1 MSALVDLRSLLDA
14 WPHDPDDNVR
24 IVRGDDGREI
34 MQVRLP
40 LGVEQYEIDGR
51 PDGRRPHGME
61 SALDYQLRRLA
72 AAKAKGREGLFELAP
87 DACAELFD
95 EGTLYYYRYLSL
107 FRLKHWK
114 RTLRDTARNLR
125 LFDFVKRYAGR
136 EEARLYLEKWRP
148 YLVRMNAVAAAMIEL
163 EQGRHDK
170 ALGLVQTTIQR
181 IEALEAM
188 EDETFKFEQQRSVL
202 ALREL
207 AGQLEQ
213 TRPLSRLE
221 RLERELR
228 TAVETQEFERA
239 AQLRDRIR
247 ALRDTD
253 TAPGS
258 SALRRCPRR
267 GPTPPARRS

>member
-1 MSALVDLRSLLDA
+1 MHAFVDLRSLLDA

-24 IVRGDDGREI
+24 IVRGNDGREI

-40 LGVEQYEIDGR
+40 LGVEQYELDGR

-61 SALDYQLRRLA
+61 SALDHQLRRLA
-72 AAKAKGREGLFELAP
+72 AAKAKGREELFELSP
-87 DACAELFD
+87 DACAELFE

-107 FRLKHWK
+107 FRLKDWK

-125 LFDFVKRYAGR
+125 LFDFVKRYASR
-136 EEARLYLEKWRP
+136 EKDRLHLEKWRP
-148 YLVRMNAVAAAMIEL
+148 YVVRMNAVAAALIEL
-163 EQGRHDK
+163 EQGHHDK

-181 IEALEAM
+181 IEALEEL

-207 AGQLEQ
+207 AAQLEQ

-228 TAVETQEFERA
+228 AAVEQQQFERA

-247 ALRDTD
+247 ALRDAD
-253 TAPGS
+253 T
-258 SALRRCPRR
+258 
-267 GPTPPARRS
+267 PAG